1 MKNCYLIGGSGFI
14 GRHLAQLLSGTQRR
28 LTVVGRK
35 PVCDPPLPEG
45 VNYLS
50 GNYGDDE
57 ILDAICGDAD
67 EIVLLA
73 YSTVPKTSFDDPVLD
88 IMTNLPAAVKLFEK
102 ASHSRVGKLVFV
114 SSGGT
119 VYGNPSA
126 LPIAE
131 DHHTTPI
138 SPYGITKLAIE
149 KYAAMFH
156 QTAGLPVICVR
167 PGNAYGEGQRPFSG
181 QGFIATAMASIVQGK
196 EVVLFGATG
205 TVRDYLHVSELA
217 EGVLA
222 VLDHGRVGEAYN
234 IGSGRGY
241 SNRDILDCIAPMA
254 AAAGLDMVVNV
265 LPPRLFDVQVNILDC
280 AKMERET
287 GWRAV
292 GDLKEGLQKTWD
304 WFLSARGGNTP

>member
-14 GRHLAQLLSGTQRR
+14 GRHLTQLLTGTRRR

-35 PVCDPPLPEG
+35 PACDPPLPDG
-45 VNYLS
+45 VRYLS
-50 GNYGDDE
+50 GNYGDE
-57 ILDAICGDAD
+57 EMLDAICGDAD

-102 ASHSRVGKLVFV
+102 ASRGRVGKLVFV

-131 DHHTTPI
+131 DHPTTPM

-181 QGFIATAMASIVQGK
+181 QGFIATAMASIIQGK
-196 EVVLFGATG
+196 EVTLFGERG
-205 TVRDYLHVSELA
+205 TVRDYLHVSQLA

-222 VLDHGRVGEAYN
+222 VLDHGRVGASYN

-241 SNRDILDCIAPMA
+241 SNRDILDRIAPMA
-254 AAAGLDMVVNV
+254 AAAGLDMAVKV
-265 LPPRLFDVQVNILDC
+265 LPPRLFDVPVNILDC
-280 AKMERET
+280 AKLERET
-287 GWRAV
+287 GWKGA
-292 GDLKEGLQKTWD
+292 GDLNEGLKKTWD
-304 WFLSARGGNTP
+304 WFWSTRGSNIP